1 MNSNWNDDHRL
12 NVNGNNHGNNR
23 NGYAFE
29 IALVSKTSIMK
40 TYTNLYEQ
48 IISEEN
54 IILAFQ
60 KARKGK
66 SQKYYVQE
74 FSKNLIENLSVLRM
88 ELLLFSYTPKKLE
101 TFIIRDPKTRKICK
115 SDFRDRIVHHAIC
128 NILEPIFD
136 PRFIFDSY
144 ANRKGKGS
152 LAALERLEIF
162 KRKVSRNGKQKG
174 WFTENQVKGYCL
186 KADIKHYFEEVNHD
200 ILLKILQKRIRC
212 NQTIAL
218 IEKILSNYNEGSK
231 GMPLGNLTSQ
241 FFANVYLNELDIYV
255 KHTLKVKYYIRYV
268 DDFVILHPSKRQLS
282 IWKESINNFLQKNLA
297 IELHQDKTRII
308 SLTKPI
314 PFVGFRVFY
323 YYTLLKKQNR
333 KNITRSI
340 EKFHRL
346 FIQQKID
353 YDKIY
358 EKMQGSIAY
367 MEHANSYNLRMKLVI
382 SFSKKFPREISYIEV
397 NRYLRL

>member
-1 MNSNWNDDHRL
+1 
-12 NVNGNNHGNNR
+12 
-23 NGYAFE
+23 
-29 IALVSKTSIMK
+29 MK